1 MYACTHVLVYSC
13 TCVLIYSCT
22 HILMYSLMFVL
33 EYMCVVYMT
42 KHMFVLMCVIHVLVR
57 VIYMLNIQKSVGR
70 PSTGCIDDIR

>member
-1 MYACTHVLVYSC
+1 
-13 TCVLIYSCT
+13 
-22 HILMYSLMFVL
+22 MFVL

-70 PSTGCIDDIR
+70 PPAGCIDDIR